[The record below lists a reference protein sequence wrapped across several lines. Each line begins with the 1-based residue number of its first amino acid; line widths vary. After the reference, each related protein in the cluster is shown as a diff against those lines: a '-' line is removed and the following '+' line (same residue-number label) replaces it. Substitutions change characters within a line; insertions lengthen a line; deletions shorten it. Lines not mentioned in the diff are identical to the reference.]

1 MRSAFVRRLALRH
14 NAGAPP
20 GLLAGGRTDD
30 TRPSSIS
37 DMLIYVHGFN
47 SSPAS
52 TKARQLRAALEA
64 MGRADEF
71 ACPAL
76 PDRPSRAIA
85 LLEAQMAHAPAGNL
99 TLVGS
104 SLGGYYSTWLAE
116 KHGVRAVLVNPAITP
131 HEGLRAYL
139 GPQTNLYTGEP
150 YELTEQHLDELRALL
165 VPVPTRP
172 ERYYL
177 MVTTG
182 DEVLDYREAVAK
194 YAGARQLVVQGS
206 DHGFADF
213 ERHLDSVLRFAG
225 IV

>member
-1 MRSAFVRRLALRH
+1 
-14 NAGAPP
+14 
-20 GLLAGGRTDD
+20 
-30 TRPSSIS
+30 
-37 DMLIYVHGFN
+37 MLIYIHGFN

-52 TKARQLRAALEA
+52 TKARQLQARLDAL
-64 MGRADEF
+64 GRSSELV
-71 ACPAL
+71 CPAL
-76 PDRPSRAIA
+76 PDRPAQAIA
-85 LLEAQMAHAPAGNL
+85 LLEREMSGADARSI

-116 KHGVRAVLVNPAITP
+116 KHGARAVLVNPAITP

-139 GPQTNLYTGEP
+139 GPQKNLYTGAP
-150 YELTEQHLDELRALL
+150 YELTEQHLDELRALW
-165 VPVPTRP
+165 VERPTRL

-213 ERHLDSVLRFAG
+213 ERYLDSVLAFADTR
-225 IV
+225 